1 MDNQKK
7 IEMYTK
13 AITLCVNAEDDEHRA
28 YVEPLWRE
36 ILESEGIRVNIED
49 EPRMLETLTLAAR
62 KWDAQHDRTPA
73 VMKWLGELIA
83 ANVEPA
89 MLQEETEYIKNVME
103 YMKLNDELKDKEK
116 ALDER
121 EGALDGK
128 EEVEQMFPQMEFGR
142 L

>member
-1 MDNQKK
+1 MGK

-13 AITLCVNAEDDEHRA
+13 AINLCVGENEATGRS

-36 ILESEGIRVNIED
+36 ILEDEGIRVNKED
-49 EPRMLETLTLAAR
+49 EARMLETLELAVKKA
-62 KWDAQHDRTPA
+62 DAMSDTSGV
-73 VMKWLGELIA
+73 VMNWLYELIT

-89 MLQEETEYIKNVME
+89 VLQEETDYIKNVME
-103 YMKLNDELKDKEK
+103 YMQLNDRLKDKEK

-121 EGALDGK
+121 EKVMDNQ
-128 EEVEQMFPQMEFGR
+128 EEVKEMFPQMEFGK